1 MVGVEPTRSCLHQ
14 ILSLARLPIPSHRH
28 GYVIILLKQKNIFI
42 SNTFMYKWGINQI
55 SVSFH
60 NTFMKK
66 ILLICIVL
74 NLSLFSFAQ
83 TYEGAIS
90 ERSELRSNRIIDKAT
105 GQGVSGAKIS
115 LPKENYTTKTNKDGY
130 FELDT
135 AINGTSILSVQ
146 KDKYKPFSMTVTSKS
161 LEKPLEVTIEKSNT
175 HDISID
181 TSMYH
186 LGDGSFSDNSA
197 NAGEFQSGAIGP
209 FYTKKFNLHRINISS
224 PVYLVIGS
232 IIGIDTLTAR
242 TMGQNQRPNSYASA
256 PEVYFNGNKVAE
268 IQINGDGQK
277 IKLPPNLVRK
287 NGVNEVTIKT
297 GRNLLQHSYVDYDD
311 IEFMN
316 LSIEN

>member
-1 MVGVEPTRSCLHQ
+1 
-14 ILSLARLPIPSHRH
+14 
-28 GYVIILLKQKNIFI
+28 
-42 SNTFMYKWGINQI
+42 
-55 SVSFH
+55 
-60 NTFMKK
+60 MKK
-66 ILLICIVL
+66 F
-74 NLSLFSFAQ
+74 LSLFLLLNLMLSGNAK
-83 TYEGAIS
+83 TYEGSVS
-90 ERSELRSNRIIDKAT
+90 ERGTLQQHRITDKST
-105 GQGVSGAKIS
+105 GQGIGGAKIT

-135 AINGTSILSVQ
+135 SIDGTSILSVQ
-146 KDKYKPFSMTVTSKS
+146 KDKYKPFSMTVTEKTFQ
-161 LEKPLEVTIEKSNT
+161 KPLEVSIEKSNA

-197 NAGEFQSGAIGP
+197 NAYEFRSGAIGP
-209 FYTKKFNLHRINISS
+209 FYTKRFHLRNIDLSA

-232 IIGIDTLTAR
+232 IIGIDTLMAR
-242 TMGQNQRPNSYASA
+242 TMGQNHHPNAYASP

-277 IKLPPNLVRK
+277 IKLPPNLIRK
-287 NGVNEVTIKT
+287 NGVNELTVKT
-297 GRNLLQHSYVDYDD
+297 GRNLLQSAYVDYDD

>member
-1 MVGVEPTRSCLHQ
+1 MKKFLTSF
-14 ILSLARLPIPSHRH
+14 
-28 GYVIILLKQKNIFI
+28 IILNFIFP
-42 SNTFMYKWGINQI
+42 
-55 SVSFH
+55 V
-60 NTFMKK
+60 
-66 ILLICIVL
+66 
-74 NLSLFSFAQ
+74 FAK
-83 TYEGAIS
+83 TYEGSIS
-90 ERSELRSNRIIDKAT
+90 ERGSLRSNRIIDKST
-105 GQGVSGAKIS
+105 GQGIGGAKIT

-135 AINGTSILSVQ
+135 VIEGTSILSVQ
-146 KDKYKPFSMTVTSKS
+146 KDKYKPFSMTVTNKTF
-161 LEKPLEVTIEKSNT
+161 EAPLEVSIEKSNA

-197 NAGEFQSGAIGP
+197 NAGEFRSGAIGP
-209 FYTKKFNLHRINISS
+209 FYTKRFNLRNINLSS

-232 IIGIDTLTAR
+232 IIGIDTLMAR
-242 TMGQNQRPNSYASA
+242 TMGQNLRPNAYASP

-297 GRNLLQHSYVDYDD
+297 GRNLLQTSYVDYDD

-316 LSIEN
+316 ISIEN